1 MKLEAQTRAVN
12 WQIWFALNVGK
23 YVSFLTSNYL
33 LPKREMRRNL
43 EVSKYFIQHYVII
56 FYFPAI
62 TVCLSFW
69 PRILDCTRI
78 ARIKLGTWNLIQKRE
93 IKGIIEN
100 YTLEYH
106 VLESFWCNLFWK
118 KDILIKQVC
127 NFKAKAKIIC
137 LDFFSNFV
145 FSKLKGTNMAHND
158 LLFVWL
164 VFGTQLSSKNVKES
178 HMVPK
183 KIIGTELSKLLT
195 IRLICKT
202 IYKSQTQH
210 WHIYVFII

>member
-1 MKLEAQTRAVN
+1 MEAQTRAVN
-12 WQIWFALNVGK
+12 SQIWFALNVGK

-33 LPKREMRRNL
+33 LPTREMRRNL
-43 EVSKYFIQHYVII
+43 EVSKYFTQHEVII
-56 FYFPAI
+56 FYFSAI
-62 TVCLSFW
+62 MIHLSFW
-69 PRILDCTRI
+69 PPIFTRI
-78 ARIKLGTWNLIQKRE
+78 AKIKLETWNLIQERE

-127 NFKAKAKIIC
+127 NFRVKAKIIC
-137 LDFFSNFV
+137 LGFFSNFV
-145 FSKLKGTNMAHND
+145 FSKLKGTNMAHNE

-183 KIIGTELSKLLT
+183 KIIDTELSKLLT
-195 IRLICKT
+195 IQLICKT

-210 WHIYVFII
+210 WYI